1 MNALQ
6 FNGNIHSRR
15 HVKSCERV
23 DRFRCRF
30 QYVDEPIV
38 SPQLEMLPR
47 VFVNM
52 RATYHAEALNSGWQR
67 HGSRNACARAL
78 CSLNDLPRGLIKQ
91 PVVESFQY
99 DAYLLAV
106 GCNHI
111 ALLPT
116 PSSIM
121 RLHLLFCQYYNV
133 AVEIISPLRPQ
144 EQARSCRT
152 PSYSLHVPASESE
165 LR

>member
-30 QYVDEPIV
+30 QYVDESIV
-38 SPQLEMLPR
+38 SSQLEMLPR

-78 CSLNDLPRGLIKQ
+78 RSLNDLPRGLIKQ

-116 PSSIM
+116 LSSIM
-121 RLHLLFCQYYNV
+121 RLHFANTIMSPLKLFRHYALWSRLV
-133 AVEIISPLRPQ
+133 AVELHRIACASLRQ
-144 EQARSCRT
+144 
-152 PSYSLHVPASESE
+152 
-165 LR
+165 

>member
-52 RATYHAEALNSGWQR
+52 RASYHAEALNSGWQR

-78 CSLNDLPRGLIKQ
+78 RSLNNLPRGLIKQ

-121 RLHLLFCQYYNV
+121 RLHLPLQLCRL
-133 AVEIISPLRPQ
+133 EIISIQRLL
-144 EQARSCRT
+144 EQARSCRI
-152 PSYSLHVPASESE
+152 PSHSLRVPASASE
-165 LR
+165 PR